1 MSLLR
6 DIKLLRNKEKL
17 YVVAPK
23 CRIIA
28 RHLIDEIKS
37 GRYRPGDKLD
47 SVITLSKR
55 LGVGRRVVWAAFA
68 ILAKEN
74 FVVTER
80 GSGTYVNPNLKPGKF
95 YRLGLFINRQNPM
108 SMGSTITAVYQKVHK
123 IGYQAVLGA
132 NFEKEFELS
141 YWLKNEKQLDGVL
154 LAGVVDEQ
162 LLKYPFRNKI
172 PYAVIGNYDIL
183 PEHPQGTTDIR
194 GNAKEAFLPILK
206 QGKYRRFAV
215 IVNISELK
223 ASRDFTQGAIDAITE
238 SNLTA
243 EKELICYA
251 DADGYA
257 EVVKL
262 MEIQKPD
269 AIYVHD
275 DLALGLKKYLDR
287 HNVPPGKR
295 PYIFTNSWGAEIL
308 PPKYYD
314 QKINIKDGLNQRV
327 EDAIT
332 NLFKSIK

>member
-1 MSLLR
+1 MLR
-6 DIKLLRNKEKL
+6 SKEKL

-23 CRIIA
+23 CRIVS

-80 GSGTYVNPNLKPGKF
+80 GSGTYVNPNLTPGKF
-95 YRLGLFINRQNPM
+95 YRLGLFVNRQNPM
-108 SMGSTITAVYQKVHK
+108 RMGPTIAAVYQKSYK
-123 IGYQAVLGA
+123 TGYQTVLGA

-141 YWLKNEKQLDGVL
+141 DWLQNEKQLDGVL
-154 LAGVVDEQ
+154 LAGIVDEQ

-172 PYAVIGNYDIL
+172 PYAVIGNYDIS

-194 GNAKEAFLPILK
+194 GNARDAFLPILK
-206 QGKYRRFAV
+206 QGKYKRLAV
-215 IVNISELK
+215 IANISELK
-223 ASRDFTQGAIDAITE
+223 ANRDFTQGIIDAITE
-238 SNLTA
+238 SKLTV
-243 EKELICYA
+243 EKDLICYA

-257 EVVKL
+257 EMVKL
-262 MEIQKPD
+262 MEIQNPD
-269 AIYVHD
+269 AIYIHD
-275 DLALGLKKYLDR
+275 DLVLGLKKYLDR
-287 HNVPPGKR
+287 HDIPPGQR
-295 PYIFTNSWGAEIL
+295 PYILTNSWGADIL

-314 QKINIKDGLNQRV
+314 QKVNIKDGLNQRV
-327 EDAIT
+327 EDAMAKLL
-332 NLFKSIK
+332 NSIK